1 MSTPFQLQDREL
13 AGFDLAAVKLPDGR
27 FRLHGSDRMI
37 PEFPKE
43 ITLLGATYMLENI
56 IEGAPYKDGV
66 WVNAIYV

>member
-1 MSTPFQLQDREL
+1 MIGFQLRDREL
-13 AGFDLAAVKLPDGR
+13 AGFELGGVKLPDGQV
-27 FRLHGSDRMI
+27 RLMSERVI

-43 ITLLGATYMLENI
+43 ITLLGATYALENI